1 MNFSP
6 TKTPRL
12 STTLFFLSLMT
23 VTYYGFNQMTS
34 PYKTDQG
41 NGIVIYADDYV
52 ASGKWVF
59 YCNTSR
65 LISREPLPAPLAEL
79 KENGKLTTGT
89 MYALSHADEMQ
100 AIEAI
105 KEITKIEGWY
115 TTLRYRYSALDESSN
130 LTVHDFDLFARH
142 DGRLWALTVSQWLH
156 RNRSS
161 FKITAEPYDP
171 EHYMDHAKMLKVA
184 AASCPTPQ

>member
-1 MNFSP
+1 
-6 TKTPRL
+6 
-12 STTLFFLSLMT
+12 
-23 VTYYGFNQMTS
+23 MTS
-34 PYKTDQG
+34 IYKQDFG
-41 NGIVIYADDYV
+41 NGLVIYADDYV
-52 ASGKWVF
+52 KTGRWVF
-59 YCNTSR
+59 DCEYSR
-65 LISREPLPAPLAEL
+65 LISRVPLPVPVAEL
-79 KENGKLTTGT
+79 QQSGKLTIGP
-89 MYALSHADEMQ
+89 MYALSNVDEMQ

-115 TTLRYRYSALDESSN
+115 TKLRYRYSALDESSN
-130 LTVHDFDLFARH
+130 LTFHDFDLFARH